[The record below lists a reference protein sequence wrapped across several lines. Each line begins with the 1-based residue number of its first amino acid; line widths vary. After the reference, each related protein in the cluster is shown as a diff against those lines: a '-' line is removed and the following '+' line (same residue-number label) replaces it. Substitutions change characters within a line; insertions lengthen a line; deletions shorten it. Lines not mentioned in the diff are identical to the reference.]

1 MGYRSDVTAV
11 FYVSK
16 EDHFS
21 VLKLW
26 LEENLDMVEWG
37 KTCGGSAEA

>member
-16 EDHFS
+16 AEHLP

-26 LEENLDMVEWG
+26 LSANFPMD
-37 KTCGGSAEA
+37 TCLSTYDGLAEV